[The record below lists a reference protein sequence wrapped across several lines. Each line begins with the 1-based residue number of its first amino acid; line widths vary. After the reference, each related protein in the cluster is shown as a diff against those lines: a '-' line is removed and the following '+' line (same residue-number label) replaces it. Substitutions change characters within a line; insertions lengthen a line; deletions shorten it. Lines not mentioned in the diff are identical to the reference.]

1 MGSIDPANAMF
12 TDVNKNASLIIT
24 DFLAMV
30 CKNEQPCTAFYVE
43 VGRSWKMS
51 LILICR

>member
-43 VGRSWKMS
+43 VGRSWK
-51 LILICR
+51 LTLN